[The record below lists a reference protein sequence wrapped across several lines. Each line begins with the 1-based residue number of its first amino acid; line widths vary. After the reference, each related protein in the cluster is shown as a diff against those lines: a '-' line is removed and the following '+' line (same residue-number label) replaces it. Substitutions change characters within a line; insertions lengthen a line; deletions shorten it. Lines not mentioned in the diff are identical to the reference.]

1 MRPLSGARRIRQAR
15 TRADRPHPAQP
26 RYRLTVTGLHHAM
39 LLTHGRLLVPVPNS
53 PTPTPRRPARYAP
66 QAATGRLSDQ
76 LTQDAGPRRMT
87 PWLDLADFVGLGKPA
102 HQPGR
107 DPRRL

>member
-1 MRPLSGARRIRQAR
+1 MRPLRGARRIRQAR

-26 RYRLTVTGLHHAM
+26 TYRLTETGLHHAM

-53 PTPTPRRPARYAP
+53 PTPTPAP
-66 QAATGRLSDQ
+66 SPLRTAGRNRQAIDQ

-102 HQPGR
+102 HQPGH
-107 DPRRL
+107 DLRRL